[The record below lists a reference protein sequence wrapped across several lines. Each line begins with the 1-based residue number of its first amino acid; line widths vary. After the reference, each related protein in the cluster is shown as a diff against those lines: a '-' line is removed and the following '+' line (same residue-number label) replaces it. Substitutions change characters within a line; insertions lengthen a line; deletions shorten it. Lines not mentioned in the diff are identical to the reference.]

1 MTMFFAS
8 SAMVLAFRAGC
19 QARGCARCVCRPRA
33 VRSLKFCSRSGE
45 WPEQR
50 CVPARLGG
58 CNTALLARAATIA
71 ARGGHKCKQ
80 NGFSSDDLRAQET
93 RVVPSPLYSCRQDV
107 RNSSS
112 HHHPPC
118 ATGPETGL
126 WTWPRPPASAL
137 TRVTLRPWVAPR
149 AKDARRTKSPSSRAS
164 GYQTFALEDG
174 AAPLRRLRAAGQDKQ
189 ADVPAL

>member
-1 MTMFFAS
+1 MACGSGRRARPVTSSFTMFFAS

-71 ARGGHKCKQ
+71 AA
-80 NGFSSDDLRAQET
+80 AQT
-93 RVVPSPLYSCRQDV
+93 QTKRVFQRRL
-107 RNSSS
+107 
-112 HHHPPC
+112 
-118 ATGPETGL
+118 ATQ
-126 WTWPRPPASAL
+126 AL
-137 TRVTLRPWVAPR
+137 ER
-149 AKDARRTKSPSSRAS
+149 DARSPPPRFILAAKTSEIAQAVTSGHHFELCLGFCPTLSTLASYRGPRDSRRHGSRQGQRTQGEHKTISR
-164 GYQTFALEDG
+164 E
-174 AAPLRRLRAAGQDKQ
+174 R
-189 ADVPAL
+189 